1 MKKDDAFLR
10 NIKPLPI
17 VKIADSINIPQDR
30 LIPYGRYMAKV
41 DSRLLDELKDN
52 AGGRLILVT
61 AMSPTPEGVGKTTLT
76 IGLTQSLKLLGHRA
90 FACIRQPSLG
100 PFFGAKGGA
109 TGSGWSQ
116 ALPAEEITMQF
127 TGDDYSTITA
137 HNLISSILDN
147 HIYHGNPLGIDP
159 QKILWR
165 RVSPL
170 NDRALRKVR
179 LGLGADFERDEEF
192 HISAASEVMSAL
204 CLSLD
209 IEDLKRRIGRMA
221 LAFDRNGGI
230 ITPGDLKVHG
240 AATALLKNAL
250 NPNLA
255 QTVEGAPVF
264 VHGGPFGNISLGCNS
279 LIATRMAMGLAD
291 YVVTEAGFSTELGAE
306 KFFNIKCRVGGLKPS
321 AVVIVAT
328 LRALR
333 LHGGVADDYKKSDI
347 GASVKGLE
355 NLKRHIDNIRKFSLP
370 CMVALNRFD
379 GDDVAE
385 TAEVIRRIKD
395 YGVEAFSVDVRDEG
409 GKGGL
414 EAAGAAVNLCEREN
428 GFKYLYDTSLPIEDK
443 VSLIAREMYGAT
455 GVIFTEEAQRDIRD
469 MDRLGFSALPVC
481 MAKTPKSLSD
491 NPALT
496 GAPKGF
502 NVTVDRVAVASGA
515 GFVVVH
521 CGNVLLMPGLPVHPL
536 AEGIDVD
543 MDGNITGM

>member
-1 MKKDDAFLR
+1 MKKDDALPR
-10 NIKPLPI
+10 RGKPLPI
-17 VKIADSINIPQDR
+17 AEIADSMNIPQDR
-30 LIPYGRYMAKV
+30 LIPYGRCMAKV
-41 DSRLLDELKDN
+41 DSRLLNELKDN
-52 AGGRLILVT
+52 GSRLILVT

-76 IGLTQSLKLLGHRA
+76 IGLTQSLKLLGKRA

-109 TGSGWSQ
+109 TGSGRSQ
-116 ALPAEEITMQF
+116 ALPAEEITMQL
-127 TGDDYSTITA
+127 TGDDYATVTA
-137 HNLISSILDN
+137 HNLISSALDN

-159 QKILWR
+159 EKILWR

-179 LGLGADFERDEEF
+179 LGPGTGFERDEEF

-209 IEDLKRRIGRMA
+209 IKDLKRRIGRMA
-221 LAFDRNGGI
+221 LAFDRNGGV
-230 ITPGDLKVHG
+230 ITPEDLKVQG
-240 AATALLKNAL
+240 AVAALLKNAL

-279 LIATRMAMGLAD
+279 LMATRTAMKLAD

-321 AVVIVAT
+321 ATVIVAT
-328 LRALR
+328 LGALR
-333 LHGGVADDYKKSDI
+333 LHGGAVDFKKSDI
-347 GASVKGLE
+347 GASINGLE
-355 NLKRHIDNIRKFSLP
+355 NLKRHIDNVRKFSLP
-370 CMVALNRFD
+370 CMVAINRFD
-379 GDDVAE
+379 GDGDAE
-385 TAEVIRRIKD
+385 TGEVIRRIKD
-395 YGVEAFSVDVRDEG
+395 YGVEAFAVNVRDEG
-409 GKGGL
+409 GGGGL
-414 EAAGAAVNLCEREN
+414 EAAVAVIDLCELEN
-428 GFKYLYDTSLPIEDK
+428 NFKYIYDTSLPIEDK
-443 VSLIAREMYGAT
+443 VALIAREMYGAT
-455 GVIFTEEAQRDIRD
+455 GVVFTEEAQRDIRD
-469 MDRLGFSALPVC
+469 MERLGFSALPVC

-502 NVTVDRVAVASGA
+502 KVTVNKVRVASGA

-521 CGNVLLMPGLPVHPL
+521 CGNVLLMPGLPVHPH

-543 MDGNITGM
+543 RDGNITGI